1 MNNYIRSAIIVG
13 LAAWPIACT
22 QESPG
27 PAQTTPAAPAAV
39 ASSAKQSAV
48 LTKDNAERLAAD
60 LSVGKDVK
68 TIDAAKLID
77 EGKRTDAAL
86 STRMDAD
93 LKYAPRD
100 LATLAAPWEMFAKEL
115 DKQIRGTADWQG
127 VQIVAMPLDA
137 SWNDPKYGKYRAW
150 RLLGDSLPAWG
161 PSYRA
166 TQAQVSTGYKIFIDN
181 LDIKPPD
188 PALRRQAEDALD
200 KYNDKLAKMQRL
212 QEKVGEH
219 WLAFDLHQRPLPP
232 NRQLTFDQWYA
243 RYDGATIAGAQGE
256 VDLAGQ
262 KYASVMN
269 QAGGGYGFVANILN
283 DYNNPAFQAPAE
295 SPSGGSVFARQY
307 DISPDLQAFID
318 LAKAGG
324 RRPLTIALDRNSGRQ
339 SLSQTAWSGGASYGL
354 GFFSFGVNASGGSS
368 TVDTSS
374 QTFKM
379 EFSAKNYDVFT
390 ILPAGWFNG
399 TAVKALQNGPWL
411 PGGPVADGVIKL
423 WGPDGVLDLM
433 VTQVIVAYQP
443 KVVATVSASEYSEI
457 KSHFSTSGGF
467 SIGPFGFGGGY
478 SRSNSDVHFDDASK
492 SFTAEDKTDVP
503 QILAVV
509 CSVLPKMR

>member
-1 MNNYIRSAIIVG
+1 LRGRSKGTDGGAGGRVCPG
-13 LAAWPIACT
+13 AAGGACT
-22 QESPG
+22 
-27 PAQTTPAAPAAV
+27 ATFAAIRAREAN
-39 ASSAKQSAV
+39 
-48 LTKDNAERLAAD
+48 LAERLAAD

-243 RYDGATIAGAQGE
+243 RYDGATIAGT
-256 VDLAGQ
+256 VLR
-262 KYASVMN
+262 
-269 QAGGGYGFVANILN
+269 
-283 DYNNPAFQAPAE
+283 PARWVRAIAPALGA
-295 SPSGGSVFARQY
+295 SRVASAITSVR
-307 DISPDLQAFID
+307 P
-318 LAKAGG
+318 G
-324 RRPLTIALDRNSGRQ
+324 RRLTSDLRSHSSADRAR
-339 SLSQTAWSGGASYGL
+339 
-354 GFFSFGVNASGGSS
+354 
-368 TVDTSS
+368 
-374 QTFKM
+374 
-379 EFSAKNYDVFT
+379 
-390 ILPAGWFNG
+390 
-399 TAVKALQNGPWL
+399 
-411 PGGPVADGVIKL
+411 
-423 WGPDGVLDLM
+423 
-433 VTQVIVAYQP
+433 
-443 KVVATVSASEYSEI
+443 
-457 KSHFSTSGGF
+457 
-467 SIGPFGFGGGY
+467 IGPPFIA
-478 SRSNSDVHFDDASK
+478 RA
-492 SFTAEDKTDVP
+492 P
-503 QILAVV
+503 
-509 CSVLPKMR
+509 P